1 MFYFSAL
8 SINQWEYFVLSKQK
22 IILDHHLCKYAIYY
36 KQQHWAFFEWK
47 AKSQNPH
54 PREFIGYQKGKKESI
69 MSQRNLSHRIVIKM
83 KWVVIGNESGTV
95 PGIQKC
101 SVSPSYYYYRVTK
114 RKKKKFYGHGTEKW
128 ERQLPGA
135 LVSLSSSTKMWCFII
150 ARQ

>member
-101 SVSPSYYYYRVTK
+101 SVSPIYYYYRVTK
-114 RKKKKFYGHGTEKW
+114 RKKKKSSMGMEQKSEKGNFQ
-128 ERQLPGA
+128 EL
-135 LVSLSSSTKMWCFII
+135 
-150 ARQ
+150 